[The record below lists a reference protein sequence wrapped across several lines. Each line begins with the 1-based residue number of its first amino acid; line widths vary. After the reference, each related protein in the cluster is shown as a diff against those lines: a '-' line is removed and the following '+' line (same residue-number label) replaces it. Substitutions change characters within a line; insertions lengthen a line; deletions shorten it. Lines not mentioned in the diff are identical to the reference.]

1 MAEGSTH
8 RLKDAAV
15 QYVPPL
21 QGGTQ
26 EQVQRWVGEL
36 IELTGWKAARL
47 ATESGLAAST
57 LTRFLGPRA
66 KHNLTTTTV
75 NKLQDAAGPRIRQR
89 VDAGE
94 LEPTQLGGDRHD
106 GGVELRPRSERATPG
121 PAAFGALAAGDY
133 VLVAAYDVAAAA
145 GDGTVVDDDHVT
157 GWLAFQPQWLR
168 RVTTAAPSDLGIV
181 TVRGDS
187 MEHTLKHDD
196 TVLVDFTQRRP
207 QRDGIF
213 VIRYADAVQ
222 VKRISIHPVSKR
234 LTVQSDNQA
243 YPTYAELSP
252 DDIDIVGRVI
262 WLGRQV

>member
-1 MAEGSTH
+1 MADASEDP
-8 RLKDAAV
+8 DAARAGPHL
-15 QYVPPL
+15 PPL
-21 QGGTQ
+21 QGGSQ
-26 EQVQRWVGEL
+26 SQVRRWVLGL
-36 IELTGWKAARL
+36 TKLTGWSPSRL
-47 ATESGLAAST
+47 AVEAGLAAST
-57 LTRFLGPRA
+57 VNRFVKGPV
-66 KHNLTTTTV
+66 KHNLSTTTI
-75 NKLQDAAGPRIRQR
+75 NKLREAAAPRFKDR

-94 LEPTQLGGDRHD
+94 LD
-106 GGVELRPRSERATPG
+106 PRE
-121 PAAFGALAAGDY
+121 PAAAPSADDY

-157 GWLAFQPQWLR
+157 GWLAFKPGWLR
-168 RVTTAAPSDLGIV
+168 RVTNADPGELAVV

-222 VKRISIHPVSKR
+222 VKRVSIHPVSR
-234 LTVQSDNQA
+234 LLTVQSDNQA
-243 YPTYAELSP
+243 YPTYAGLDP
-252 DDIDIVGRVI
+252 NDIDIVGRVI